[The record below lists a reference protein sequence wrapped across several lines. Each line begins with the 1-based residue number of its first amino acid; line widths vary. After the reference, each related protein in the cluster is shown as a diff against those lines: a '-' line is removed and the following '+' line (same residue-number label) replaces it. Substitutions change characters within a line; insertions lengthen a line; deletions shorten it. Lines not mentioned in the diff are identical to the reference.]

1 MDPARRD
8 HGAEGAHSLAGGA
21 AALPGPAAG
30 RRAAEPQWGPAGKW
44 RPRECV
50 GAGLGPGFPV
60 QLAEAAEGVS
70 MHFNQ
75 PLARPA
81 QEKQTQHAWTC
92 TEVRGQHSWGW
103 VSWGL
108 GSAVA
113 SPEAVIR
120 LPCGVILGGCLVQR
134 RRGQAGHPEGPTQH
148 HHLAQRPQGLSDPIL
163 QREPRGSEVQ
173 RGQGPCRC
181 HSPEAG
187 GERVVCAPAWTLIAG
202 AGSRGH
208 LTIIFTPRHPC
219 YTWPC
224 SSRRWEQTSHWR
236 PPASLRAGSSCW
248 GSASARPAP
257 SPAPGWG
264 ACAELLLWH
273 RPAMG
278 GLPLLPLASAAEEA
292 GAAAGPGAPLGAL
305 GDASAW
311 PSGGAGALARWQL
324 PRGAW
329 RGEDGQV
336 QGACSGPGALSRRPR
351 PRPICAASYRQRL
364 HQRLH
369 EEEAA
374 LQQLVAEWVGPA
386 SGRGPWRA
394 SQATALVTDP

>member
-60 QLAEAAEGVS
+60 RLAEAAEGVS

-120 LPCGVILGGCLVQR
+120 LPCG
-134 RRGQAGHPEGPTQH
+134 
-148 HHLAQRPQGLSDPIL
+148 
-163 QREPRGSEVQ
+163 
-173 RGQGPCRC
+173 
-181 HSPEAG
+181 
-187 GERVVCAPAWTLIAG
+187 
-202 AGSRGH
+202 
-208 LTIIFTPRHPC
+208 
-219 YTWPC
+219 
-224 SSRRWEQTSHWR
+224 
-236 PPASLRAGSSCW
+236 
-248 GSASARPAP
+248 
-257 SPAPGWG
+257 
-264 ACAELLLWH
+264 
-273 RPAMG
+273 
-278 GLPLLPLASAAEEA
+278 
-292 GAAAGPGAPLGAL
+292 
-305 GDASAW
+305 
-311 PSGGAGALARWQL
+311 
-324 PRGAW
+324 
-329 RGEDGQV
+329 
-336 QGACSGPGALSRRPR
+336 
-351 PRPICAASYRQRL
+351 
-364 HQRLH
+364 
-369 EEEAA
+369 
-374 LQQLVAEWVGPA
+374 
-386 SGRGPWRA
+386 
-394 SQATALVTDP
+394 